1 MPTKGI
7 LGPSYLEWLKLFVVD
22 EGELCD
28 EVVEVLVARVD
39 VRLGSDGHEAV
50 EVVHVHVD
58 EHAVESRQDLRHRIE
73 FTLQHIPLNGSGK
86 AT

>member
-1 MPTKGI
+1 MSI
-7 LGPSYLEWLKLFVVD
+7 LGRREICARYLEWFELLVVD

-39 VRLGSDGHEAV
+39 VRLGADRHQPV

-58 EHAVESRQDLRHRIE
+58 EDAVQSGQDLEKQMI
-73 FTLQHIPLNGSGK
+73 
-86 AT
+86 